1 MPAAARVGDPT
12 THGSTPLGPGIGSPN
27 VFIGGQ
33 PAWRANIDTHAC
45 PLSNGPQPHGGGTVL
60 KGSLTVQINNQP
72 AARQGDQVVEAGGG
86 PNAIVKGCPTVMI
99 GG

>member
-1 MPAAARVGDPT
+1 
-12 THGSTPLGPGIGSPN
+12 
-27 VFIGGQ
+27 
-33 PAWRANIDTHAC
+33 
-45 PLSNGPQPHGGGTVL
+45 LSNGPQPHGGGTVL

-72 AARQGDQVVEAGGG
+72 AARQGDQVVEGGGG